1 MSAIAQTIPRA
12 TLANR
17 VGRSARDWLPAV
29 AVFGLGIVAWQWLIP
44 DVFGVQRFLL
54 PQQVGPADQGVEIHP
69 HLRGFTSRGRHEH
82 VLEPTG

>member
-1 MSAIAQTIPRA
+1 VSAIAQTIPRA

-54 PQQVGPADQGVEIHP
+54 P
-69 HLRGFTSRGRHEH
+69 RF
-82 VLEPTG
+82 